1 MPRDDARR
9 WDARYTQDERFS
21 TFTQPRPFL
30 VEQSNWLPESGLA
43 LDGAMGLG
51 GNAEFLMGRGLRVVG
66 VDISWVALRQAKRR
80 LPELMAFQADL
91 PRVHLADEV
100 FDVIINFY
108 YLQRDLWAGFR
119 RWLRPGG
126 ILIFETL
133 TREMLEIQPDTDP
146 DYLLESGE
154 LSTAFK
160 DMETLV
166 YREERAVSR
175 GGRPCAV
182 ASLVARRP
190 FTISSPV

>member
-1 MPRDDARR
+1 MPREDALR
-9 WDARYTQDERFS
+9 WNARYTQDDRFS
-21 TFTQPRPFL
+21 TFTRPRPFL
-30 VEQSNWLPESGLA
+30 VEQSHWLPESGLA
-43 LDGAMGLG
+43 LDVAMGLG

-80 LPELMAFQADL
+80 LPELMVFQADL
-91 PRVHLADEV
+91 PRINLADGV
-100 FDVIINFY
+100 FDVILNFY
-108 YLQRDLWAGFR
+108 YLQRDLWASFR

-133 TREMLEIQPDTDP
+133 TREMLDIQPDTDP
-146 DYLLESGE
+146 AYLLESGE
-154 LSTAFK
+154 LYTAFK

-166 YREERAVSR
+166 YREKRVMGR

-190 FTISSPV
+190 FVVTPPV